1 VILVLRALGVG
12 DLATAV
18 PALRGLRAAFPREPL
33 ALAAPRWLAPLVS
46 CVEAVDRVVPRSGL
60 DDGPLPPADVAA
72 NLHGCGPESHRLLV
86 ASRPGRLLAFACP
99 DAGFAD
105 GPVWMEDEHEA
116 TRWCR
121 LLAWYGIASDPADL
135 ALRRPAPHRVPVG
148 VTVVHPG
155 AKAPERRWPAS
166 AFAAVARALAAA
178 GHRVVVSGS
187 AAERPLAARVAAR
200 AGLPGTAVVAGR
212 TDVGDMAALIGHARL
227 VVSGDT
233 GAAHLATAY
242 GIPSVVLFA
251 GMSPARWG
259 PPPDRPWHVALWKA
273 GLATAPYVEGR
284 PHPALDAITA
294 GDVLAAVAEAERAGE
309 VRRALAAR

>member
-18 PALRGLRAAFPREPL
+18 PALRGLRAAFPCQPL
-33 ALAAPRWLAPLVS
+33 GLAAPRWLAPLVS
-46 CVEAVDRVVPRSGL
+46 CVDAVDRLVPRSGL
-60 DDGPLPPADVAA
+60 EDGPLPRGEVAV
-72 NLHGCGPESHRLLV
+72 NLHGCGPASHRVLL

-99 DAGFAD
+99 AAGFAD
-105 GPVWMEDEHEA
+105 GPAWTQDEHETA
-116 TRWCR
+116 RWCR
-121 LLAWYGIASDPADL
+121 LLAAYGIASDPADL
-135 ALRRPAPHRVPVG
+135 ALRRPAAHRVPVG
-148 VTVVHPG
+148 ATVVHPG

-166 AFAAVARALAAA
+166 GFAAVARALAAA

-187 AAERPLAARVAAR
+187 DPERPLAERVAAR
-200 AGLPGTAVVAGR
+200 AGLPATAVVAGR

-259 PPPDRPWHVALWKA
+259 PPPDRPWHVVLWKA
-273 GLATAPYVEGR
+273 DLAGAPYVEGC
-284 PHPALDAITA
+284 PHPALDAITPT
-294 GDVLAAVAEAERAGE
+294 DVLAAVQDAERAAE
-309 VRRALAAR
+309 AHDAVAAR